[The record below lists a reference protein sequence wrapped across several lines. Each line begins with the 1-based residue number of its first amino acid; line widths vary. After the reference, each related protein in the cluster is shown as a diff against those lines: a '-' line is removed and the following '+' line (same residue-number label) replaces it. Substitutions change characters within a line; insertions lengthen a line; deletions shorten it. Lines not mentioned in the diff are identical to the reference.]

1 MLIFEAKVLIVNYGT
16 VQSHINSAV
25 YTPAEANCYGLV
37 ISNIFHSESKKKL
50 RNPRIHQ
57 FLTVKSPKS
66 MLIVYIL
73 CIALLTAS
81 QVRGNFWSLF
91 QHHHH
96 RFPHCSNISSI
107 SSIFN
112 VFNEIFM
119 YEAATNN
126 FWHLDRIS
134 NEYVAVDWVARSID
148 FDSARFYGIIW
159 EYPSLLINIVNV
171 FDSSTQKFQAD
182 LLQSNE
188 KFDLIFRIKLK
199 QYLMM
204 DLIVVK
210 IDSKNY
216 YYLVEK
222 SSTSNQSGHFGH
234 FENLNGIFY
243 FKNRTYV
250 YVDHNRVHLIA
261 SNNPNLKIVIYNR
274 LQQCLSSNQFVY
286 DFCPKLKTLKFTDLF
301 PCFGLHFEIDLLNL
315 LVFFGQGLAIIFLVV
330 LNIVLLARIFR
341 KTSPKDS
348 DELIDTLRISSHV
361 FSKMKRK
368 DPKRKDASDRYANR
382 RQRNRAQHRYDD
394 EPQQSSSIGTNTI
407 ESAYSIRFLGSE
419 TDSIKKCTRQ
429 KRF

>member
-1 MLIFEAKVLIVNYGT
+1 M
-16 VQSHINSAV
+16 
-25 YTPAEANCYGLV
+25 
-37 ISNIFHSESKKKL
+37 KL
-50 RNPRIHQ
+50 
-57 FLTVKSPKS
+57 T
-66 MLIVYIL
+66 YI
-73 CIALLTAS
+73 CLLK
-81 QVRGNFWSLF
+81 
-91 QHHHH
+91 
-96 RFPHCSNISSI
+96 
-107 SSIFN
+107 
-112 VFNEIFM
+112 
-119 YEAATNN
+119 
-126 FWHLDRIS
+126 
-134 NEYVAVDWVARSID
+134 D

-204 DLIVVK
+204 DLVQKLNNTFDKDTIAFYKFRANKIVVK

-286 DFCPKLKTLKFTDLF
+286 DFCPK
-301 PCFGLHFEIDLLNL
+301 
-315 LVFFGQGLAIIFLVV
+315 A
-330 LNIVLLARIFR
+330 
-341 KTSPKDS
+341 
-348 DELIDTLRISSHV
+348 
-361 FSKMKRK
+361 
-368 DPKRKDASDRYANR
+368 
-382 RQRNRAQHRYDD
+382 
-394 EPQQSSSIGTNTI
+394 
-407 ESAYSIRFLGSE
+407 
-419 TDSIKKCTRQ
+419 
-429 KRF
+429 